1 MSEDA
6 YKKAFERERS
16 ARKEAERIT
25 EMKSRELFD
34 LNSALKKL
42 NDELEERIKERTAE
56 LETARNRAEANTK
69 AKSEFL
75 SMMSHEMRSP
85 LNVIVGLT
93 ELLEQRELEDPEG
106 GYVRNVRFSAL
117 QLLNLINDILDLSAI
132 EAGKIVFESTPFD
145 AVYAVEQVV
154 KALEQRAVDK
164 GLTWSRSLPDDLP
177 SPLKGDASKLNQV
190 LINLLDNAIKF
201 TREGGVSVSMTHLE
215 GKGKDGE
222 VWLAFEVVDTGKG
235 ISEENIERIFS
246 KFEQENSSTRRVHGG
261 SGLGL
266 AISKQLIELQGG
278 IISCSSELGKGTTF
292 RFELPYMYEARAAE
306 NEVQKDWSKADLAG
320 LRLLVAEDL
329 EVNRMLLRQM
339 LRNTGIVLFEAEN
352 GKEVIQVL
360 KEHKVDLI
368 LMDLHMPEMDG
379 IGATRAIREGH
390 VKGCDPELPIV
401 CLTADVFKETKEAI
415 FTAGMNDF
423 VTKPIEMR
431 RLYQVLDHWR
441 KQIAARNT
449 RVS

>member
-6 YKKAFERERS
+6 YKKAFERERN

-25 EMKSRELFD
+25 ELKSRELFE
-34 LNSALKKL
+34 LNSALKLL
-42 NDELEERIKERTAE
+42 NDELELRIKERTSE

-93 ELLEQRELEDPEG
+93 ELLDQRELKEPEG

-145 AVYAVEQVV
+145 VTYAVDQVF
-154 KALEQRAVDK
+154 KALEQRAIDK
-164 GLTWSRSLPDDLP
+164 GLTWAKSVPDNLPV
-177 SPLKGDASKLNQV
+177 PLQGDASKLNQV

-201 TREGGVSVSMTHLE
+201 TRDGGVELSLDQLE
-215 GKGKDGE
+215 NRGNEGE
-222 VWLAFEVVDTGKG
+222 VWIAVEVTDSGKG
-235 ISEENIERIFS
+235 ISEENMDRIFG
-246 KFEQENSSTRRVHGG
+246 KFEQENTSTRRVHGG

-278 IISCSSELGKGTTF
+278 SISCSSEVGKGTTF
-292 RFELPYMYEARAAE
+292 RVELPFRYEGRVSE
-306 NEVQKDWSKADLAG
+306 DVGVRDWSQVNLVG
-320 LRLLVAEDL
+320 LRLLVVEDL

-339 LRNTGIVLFEAEN
+339 LRNKGIVMFEAEN
-352 GKEVIQVL
+352 GKESLEVL
-360 KEHKVDLI
+360 KEHDVDLI

-379 IGATRAIREGH
+379 IEATQRIREGR
-390 VKGCDPELPIV
+390 VRRVNAEIPIV

-415 FTAGMNDF
+415 FSAGMNDF
-423 VTKPIEMR
+423 VTKPLEMR
-431 RLYQVLDHWR
+431 RLYQVLSHWR
-441 KQIAARNT
+441 KQIDARNAAL
-449 RVS
+449 S

>member
-6 YKKAFERERS
+6 YKKAFERERN

-25 EMKSRELFD
+25 ELKSRELFE
-34 LNSALKKL
+34 LNSALKLL
-42 NDELEERIKERTAE
+42 NDELELRIKERTSE

-93 ELLEQRELEDPEG
+93 ELLDQRELEEPEG

-145 AVYAVEQVV
+145 VTYAVDQVF
-154 KALEQRAVDK
+154 KALEQRAIDK
-164 GLTWSRSLPDDLP
+164 GLTWAKSVPDNLPV
-177 SPLKGDASKLNQV
+177 PLQGDASKLNQV

-201 TREGGVSVSMTHLE
+201 TRDGGVELSLDQLQNRGNE
-215 GKGKDGE
+215 GE
-222 VWLAFEVVDTGKG
+222 VWIAVEVTDSGKG
-235 ISEENIERIFS
+235 ISEENMDRIFG
-246 KFEQENSSTRRVHGG
+246 KFEQENTSTRRVHGG

-278 IISCSSELGKGTTF
+278 SISCSSQVGKGTTF
-292 RFELPYMYEARAAE
+292 RVELPFRYEGRVSEDVGAR
-306 NEVQKDWSKADLAG
+306 DWSQVNLVG
-320 LRLLVAEDL
+320 LRLLVVEDL

-339 LRNTGIVLFEAEN
+339 LRNKGIVMFEAEN
-352 GKEVIQVL
+352 GKESLEVL
-360 KEHKVDLI
+360 KEHDVDLI

-379 IGATRAIREGH
+379 IEATQRIREGR
-390 VKGCDPELPIV
+390 VKRVNAEIPIV

-415 FTAGMNDF
+415 FSAGMNDF
-423 VTKPIEMR
+423 VTKPLEMR
-431 RLYQVLDHWR
+431 RLYQVLSHWR
-441 KQIAARNT
+441 KQIDARNAAL
-449 RVS
+449 S

>member
-6 YKKAFERERS
+6 YKKAFERERN

-25 EMKSRELFD
+25 ELKSRELFE
-34 LNSALKKL
+34 LNSALKLL
-42 NDELEERIKERTAE
+42 NDELELRIKERTSE

-93 ELLEQRELEDPEG
+93 ELLDQRELKEPDG

-145 AVYAVEQVV
+145 VTYAVDQVF
-154 KALEQRAVDK
+154 KALEQRAIDK
-164 GLTWSRSLPDDLP
+164 GLTWAKSVPDNLPV
-177 SPLKGDASKLNQV
+177 PLQGDASKLNQV

-201 TREGGVSVSMTHLE
+201 TRDGGVELSLDQLQNRGNE
-215 GKGKDGE
+215 GE
-222 VWLAFEVVDTGKG
+222 VWIAVEVTDSGKG
-235 ISEENIERIFS
+235 ISEENMDRIFG
-246 KFEQENSSTRRVHGG
+246 KFEQENTSTRRVHGG

-278 IISCSSELGKGTTF
+278 SISCSSEVGKGTTF
-292 RFELPYMYEARAAE
+292 RVELPFRYEGRVSEDVGAR
-306 NEVQKDWSKADLAG
+306 DWSQVNLVG
-320 LRLLVAEDL
+320 LRLLVVEDL

-339 LRNTGIVLFEAEN
+339 LRNKGIVMFEAEN
-352 GKEVIQVL
+352 GKESLEVL
-360 KEHKVDLI
+360 KEHDVDLI

-379 IGATRAIREGH
+379 IEATQRIREGR
-390 VKGCDPELPIV
+390 VRRVNAEIPIV

-415 FTAGMNDF
+415 FSAGMNDF
-423 VTKPIEMR
+423 VTKPLEMR
-431 RLYQVLDHWR
+431 RLYQVLSHWR
-441 KQIAARNT
+441 KQIDARNAAL
-449 RVS
+449 S

>member
-6 YKKAFERERS
+6 YKKAFERERN

-25 EMKSRELFD
+25 ELKSRELFE
-34 LNSALKKL
+34 LNSALQQL
-42 NDELEERIKERTAE
+42 NDELEERIQKRTAE

-69 AKSEFL
+69 AKSELL

-93 ELLEQRELEDPEG
+93 ELLDQRELEEPEG

-145 AVYAVEQVV
+145 VTYAVDQVFN
-154 KALEQRAVDK
+154 ALEQRAIDK
-164 GLTWSRSLPDDLP
+164 GLTWAKSVPDNLPV
-177 SPLKGDASKLNQV
+177 PLKGDASKLNQV

-201 TREGGVSVSMTHLE
+201 TRDGGVELTLDQLE
-215 GKGKDGE
+215 GKGKGGE
-222 VWLAFEVVDTGKG
+222 VWIAVEVTDSGKG
-235 ISEENIERIFS
+235 ISEENMERIFG
-246 KFEQENSSTRRVHGG
+246 KFEQENTSTRRVHGG

-278 IISCSSELGKGTTF
+278 NISCRSELGKGTTF
-292 RFELPYMYEARAAE
+292 RVELPFRFEGRVSEDVGAT
-306 NEVQKDWSKADLAG
+306 DWSKVNLVG
-320 LRLLVAEDL
+320 MRLLVVEDL

-339 LRNTGIVLFEAEN
+339 LRNKGIVMFEAEN
-352 GKEVIQVL
+352 GKESLEVL
-360 KEHKVDLI
+360 KEHEVDLI

-379 IGATRAIREGH
+379 IEATKRIREGRI
-390 VKGCDPELPIV
+390 KGVDSQIPIV

-415 FTAGMNDF
+415 FSAGMNDF

-431 RLYQVLDHWR
+431 RLFQVLSHWR
-441 KQIAARNT
+441 NQIDARNAELT
-449 RVS
+449 

>member
-6 YKKAFERERS
+6 YKKAFERERN

-25 EMKSRELFD
+25 ELKSRELFE
-34 LNSALKKL
+34 LNSALKLL
-42 NDELEERIKERTAE
+42 NDELELRIKERTSE
-56 LETARNRAEANTK
+56 LEKARNRAEANTK

-93 ELLEQRELEDPEG
+93 ELLDQRELKEPDG

-145 AVYAVEQVV
+145 VTYAVDQVF
-154 KALEQRAVDK
+154 KALEQRAIDK
-164 GLTWSRSLPDDLP
+164 GLTWAKSVPDNLPV
-177 SPLKGDASKLNQV
+177 PLQGDASKLNQV

-201 TREGGVSVSMTHLE
+201 TRDGGVELSLDQLQNRGNE
-215 GKGKDGE
+215 GE
-222 VWLAFEVVDTGKG
+222 VWIAVEVTDSGKG
-235 ISEENIERIFS
+235 ISEENMDRIFG
-246 KFEQENSSTRRVHGG
+246 KFEQENTSTRRVHGG

-278 IISCSSELGKGTTF
+278 SISCSSEVGKGTTF
-292 RFELPYMYEARAAE
+292 RVELPFRYEGRVSEDVGAR
-306 NEVQKDWSKADLAG
+306 DWSQVNLVG
-320 LRLLVAEDL
+320 LRLLVVEDL

-339 LRNTGIVLFEAEN
+339 LRNKGIVMFEAEN
-352 GKEVIQVL
+352 GKESLEVL
-360 KEHKVDLI
+360 KEHDVDLI

-379 IGATRAIREGH
+379 IEATQRIREGR
-390 VKGCDPELPIV
+390 VRRVNAEIPIV

-415 FTAGMNDF
+415 FSAGMNDF
-423 VTKPIEMR
+423 VTKPLEMR
-431 RLYQVLDHWR
+431 RLYQVLSHWR
-441 KQIAARNT
+441 KQIDARNAAL
-449 RVS
+449 S

>member
-6 YKKAFERERS
+6 YKKAYERERN

-25 EMKSRELFD
+25 ELKSRELFE
-34 LNSALKKL
+34 LNSALKLL
-42 NDELEERIKERTAE
+42 NDELEERIKERTSE

-75 SMMSHEMRSP
+75 SIMSHEMRSP
-85 LNVIVGLT
+85 LNVIVALT
-93 ELLEQRELEDPEG
+93 ELLDQRELEEPEG

-145 AVYAVEQVV
+145 VTYAVDQVF
-154 KALEQRAVDK
+154 KALEQRAIDK
-164 GLTWSRSLPDDLP
+164 GLTWAKSVPDNLPV
-177 SPLKGDASKLNQV
+177 PLQGDASKLNQV

-201 TREGGVSVSMTHLE
+201 TRDGGVELSLDQLE
-215 GKGKDGE
+215 NRGNEGE
-222 VWLAFEVVDTGKG
+222 VWIAVEVTDSGKG
-235 ISEENIERIFS
+235 ISEENMDRIFG
-246 KFEQENSSTRRVHGG
+246 KFEQENTSTRRVHGG

-278 IISCSSELGKGTTF
+278 SISCSSEVGKGTTF
-292 RFELPYMYEARAAE
+292 RVELPFRYEGRVSE
-306 NEVQKDWSKADLAG
+306 DVGVSDWSQVNLVG
-320 LRLLVAEDL
+320 LRLLVVEDL

-339 LRNTGIVLFEAEN
+339 LRNKGIVMFEAEN
-352 GKEVIQVL
+352 GKESLEVL
-360 KEHKVDLI
+360 KEHDVDLI

-379 IGATRAIREGH
+379 IEATQRIREGR
-390 VKGCDPELPIV
+390 VKRVNAEIPIV

-415 FTAGMNDF
+415 FSAGMNDF
-423 VTKPIEMR
+423 VTKPLEMR
-431 RLYQVLDHWR
+431 RLYQVLSHWR
-441 KQIAARNT
+441 KQIDARNAAL
-449 RVS
+449 S

>member
-6 YKKAFERERS
+6 YKKAFERERN

-25 EMKSRELFD
+25 ELKSRELFE
-34 LNSALKKL
+34 LNSALKLL
-42 NDELEERIKERTAE
+42 NDELELRIKERTSE

-93 ELLEQRELEDPEG
+93 ELLDQRELKEPEG

-145 AVYAVEQVV
+145 VVYAVDQVF
-154 KALEQRAVDK
+154 KALEQRAIDK
-164 GLTWSRSLPDDLP
+164 GLTWAKSVPDNLPV
-177 SPLKGDASKLNQV
+177 PLQGDASKLNQV

-201 TREGGVSVSMTHLE
+201 TRDGGVELSLDQLQNRGNE
-215 GKGKDGE
+215 GE
-222 VWLAFEVVDTGKG
+222 VWIAVEVNDSGKG
-235 ISEENIERIFS
+235 ISEENMDRIFG
-246 KFEQENSSTRRVHGG
+246 KFEQENTSTRRVHGG

-278 IISCSSELGKGTTF
+278 SISCSSEVGKGTTF
-292 RFELPYMYEARAAE
+292 RVELPFRYEGRVSE
-306 NEVQKDWSKADLAG
+306 DVGVRDWSQVNLVG
-320 LRLLVAEDL
+320 LRLLVVEDL

-339 LRNTGIVLFEAEN
+339 LRNKGIVMFEAEN
-352 GKEVIQVL
+352 GKESLEVL
-360 KEHKVDLI
+360 KEHDVDLI

-379 IGATRAIREGH
+379 IEATQRIREGR
-390 VKGCDPELPIV
+390 VKRVNAEIPIV

-415 FTAGMNDF
+415 FSAGMNDF
-423 VTKPIEMR
+423 VTKPLEMR
-431 RLYQVLDHWR
+431 RLYQVLSHWR
-441 KQIAARNT
+441 KQIDARNAAL
-449 RVS
+449 S

>member
-6 YKKAFERERS
+6 YKKAFERERN

-25 EMKSRELFD
+25 ELKSRELFE

-42 NDELEERIKERTAE
+42 NDELEERIQKRTAE

-93 ELLEQRELEDPEG
+93 ELLDQRELEEPEG

-145 AVYAVEQVV
+145 VTYAVDQVFN
-154 KALEQRAVDK
+154 ALEQRAIDK
-164 GLTWSRSLPDDLP
+164 GLTWAKSVPDNLPV
-177 SPLKGDASKLNQV
+177 PLKGDASKLNQV

-201 TREGGVSVSMTHLE
+201 TRDGGVELTLDQLE
-215 GKGKDGE
+215 GKGKDSE
-222 VWLAFEVVDTGKG
+222 VWIAVEVTDSGKG
-235 ISEENIERIFS
+235 ISEENMERIFG
-246 KFEQENSSTRRVHGG
+246 KFEQENTSTRRVHGG

-278 IISCSSELGKGTTF
+278 NISCRSELGKGTTF
-292 RFELPYMYEARAAE
+292 RVELPFRFEGRVSDDVGAT
-306 NEVQKDWSKADLAG
+306 DWSKVNLVG
-320 LRLLVAEDL
+320 MRLLVVEDL

-339 LRNTGIVLFEAEN
+339 LRNKGIVMFEAEN
-352 GKEVIQVL
+352 GKESLEVL
-360 KEHKVDLI
+360 KEHEVDLI

-379 IGATRAIREGH
+379 IEATKRIRDGRI
-390 VKGCDPELPIV
+390 KGVDSQIPIV

-415 FTAGMNDF
+415 FSAGMNDF

-431 RLYQVLDHWR
+431 RLFQVLSHWR
-441 KQIAARNT
+441 NQIDARNAELT
-449 RVS
+449 

>member
-6 YKKAFERERS
+6 YKKAFERERN

-25 EMKSRELFD
+25 ELKSRELFE
-34 LNSALKKL
+34 LNSALQQL
-42 NDELEERIKERTAE
+42 NDELEERIQKRTAE

-93 ELLEQRELEDPEG
+93 ELLDQRELEDPEG

-145 AVYAVEQVV
+145 VTYAVDQVFN
-154 KALEQRAVDK
+154 ALEQRAIDK
-164 GLTWSRSLPDDLP
+164 GLTWAKSVPDNLPV
-177 SPLKGDASKLNQV
+177 PLKGDASKLNQV
-190 LINLLDNAIKF
+190 LINMLDNAIKF
-201 TREGGVSVSMTHLE
+201 TRDGGVELTLDQLE
-215 GKGKDGE
+215 GKGNEGE
-222 VWLAFEVVDTGKG
+222 VWIAVEVTDSGKG
-235 ISEENIERIFS
+235 ISEENLERIFG
-246 KFEQENSSTRRVHGG
+246 KFEQENTSTRRVHGG

-278 IISCSSELGKGTTF
+278 NISCRSELGKGTTF
-292 RFELPYMYEARAAE
+292 RVELPFRYEGRVSE
-306 NEVQKDWSKADLAG
+306 DVDITDWSKVNLVG
-320 LRLLVAEDL
+320 MRLLVVEDL
-329 EVNRMLLRQM
+329 EVNRMLIRQM
-339 LRNTGIVLFEAEN
+339 LRNKGIVMFEAEN
-352 GKEVIQVL
+352 GKESLEVL
-360 KEHKVDLI
+360 KEHEVDLI

-379 IGATRAIREGH
+379 IEATKRIREGR
-390 VKGCDPELPIV
+390 VKGANAQIPIV

-415 FTAGMNDF
+415 FSAGMNDF

-431 RLYQVLDHWR
+431 RLFQLLGHWR
-441 KQIAARNT
+441 NQIDARNAELT
-449 RVS
+449 

>member
-6 YKKAFERERS
+6 YKKAFERERQ

-25 EMKSRELFD
+25 EQKSRELFE
-34 LNSALKKL
+34 LNSELKALNEDLELRIEKRTS
-42 NDELEERIKERTAE
+42 ELEI
-56 LETARNRAEANTK
+56 ARQRAEDNTK

-93 ELLEQRELEDPEG
+93 ELLMQREIEEPEG

-132 EAGKIVFESTPFD
+132 EAGKIVFEKTPFD
-145 AVYAVEQVV
+145 LVYSAEQVFNT
-154 KALEQRAVDK
+154 LEQRAMDK
-164 GLTWSRSLPDDLP
+164 GLTWSKSIGDDIP
-177 SPLKGDASKLNQV
+177 APLSGDPSKLNQV

-201 TREGGVSVSMTHLE
+201 TREGGVRMEVSELVDRRT
-215 GKGKDGE
+215 DNE
-222 VWLAFEVVDTGKG
+222 VWVELKVSDTGKG
-235 ISEENIERIFS
+235 ISEENLERIFS
-246 KFEQENSSTRRVHGG
+246 KFEQENNSIRRVHGG

-266 AISKQLIELQGG
+266 AISRQLVELQGG
-278 IISCSSELGKGTTF
+278 TIACESELGKGTTF
-292 RFELPYMYEARAAE
+292 TVHMPFAFEARASVDE
-306 NEVQKDWSKADLAG
+306 ESTDWNKLNLSG
-320 LRLLVAEDL
+320 LRLLIAEDL

-339 LRNTGIVLFEAEN
+339 LKNTGMVLFEAEN
-352 GKEVIQVL
+352 GKEVLNVM
-360 KEHKVDLI
+360 KEHPVDLI

-379 IGATRAIREGH
+379 IEATTRIRDGQ
-390 VKGCDPELPIV
+390 VKGADATLPIV

-423 VTKPIEMR
+423 LTKPVEMR
-431 RLYQVLDHWR
+431 RLFQALHHW
-441 KQIAARNT
+441 KVQIEQREVNPT
-449 RVS
+449 

>member
-6 YKKAFERERS
+6 YKKAFERERN

-25 EMKSRELFD
+25 ELKSRELFE
-34 LNSALKKL
+34 LNSALKLL
-42 NDELEERIKERTAE
+42 NDELELRIKERTSE

-93 ELLEQRELEDPEG
+93 ELLDQRELEEPEG

-145 AVYAVEQVV
+145 VTYAVDQVF
-154 KALEQRAVDK
+154 KALEQRAIDK
-164 GLTWSRSLPDDLP
+164 GLTWAKSVPDNLPV
-177 SPLKGDASKLNQV
+177 PLQGDASKLNQV

-201 TREGGVSVSMTHLE
+201 TRDGGVELSLDQLQNRGNE
-215 GKGKDGE
+215 GE
-222 VWLAFEVVDTGKG
+222 VWIAVEVTDSGKG
-235 ISEENIERIFS
+235 ISEENMDRIFG
-246 KFEQENSSTRRVHGG
+246 KFEQENTSTRRVHGG

-278 IISCSSELGKGTTF
+278 SISCSSEVGKGTTF
-292 RFELPYMYEARAAE
+292 RVELPFRYEGRVSEDVGAR
-306 NEVQKDWSKADLAG
+306 DWSQVNLVG
-320 LRLLVAEDL
+320 LRLLVVEDL

-339 LRNTGIVLFEAEN
+339 LRNKGIVMFEAEN
-352 GKEVIQVL
+352 GKESLEVL
-360 KEHKVDLI
+360 MEHDVDLI

-379 IGATRAIREGH
+379 IEATQRIREGR
-390 VKGCDPELPIV
+390 VRRVNAEIPIV

-415 FTAGMNDF
+415 FSAGMNDF
-423 VTKPIEMR
+423 VTKPLEMR
-431 RLYQVLDHWR
+431 RLYQVLSHWR
-441 KQIAARNT
+441 KQIDARNAAL
-449 RVS
+449 S

>member
-6 YKKAFERERS
+6 YKKAFERERN

-25 EMKSRELFD
+25 ELKSRELFE
-34 LNSALKKL
+34 LNSTLKQL
-42 NDELEERIKERTAE
+42 NDELEERIKERTSE

-93 ELLEQRELEDPEG
+93 ELLDQRELEEPEG

-145 AVYAVEQVV
+145 VTYAVDQVFN
-154 KALEQRAVDK
+154 ALEQRAIDK
-164 GLTWSRSLPDDLP
+164 GLTWAKSVPDNLPV
-177 SPLKGDASKLNQV
+177 PLKGDASKLNQV

-201 TREGGVSVSMTHLE
+201 TRDGGVELTLEQLE
-215 GKGKDGE
+215 GKGKDSE
-222 VWLAFEVVDTGKG
+222 VWIAVEVTDSGKG
-235 ISEENIERIFS
+235 ISEENMERIFG
-246 KFEQENSSTRRVHGG
+246 KFEQENTSTRRVHGG

-278 IISCSSELGKGTTF
+278 NISCRSELGKGTTF
-292 RFELPYMYEARAAE
+292 RVELPFRFEGRVSEDVGAT
-306 NEVQKDWSKADLAG
+306 DWSKVNLVG
-320 LRLLVAEDL
+320 MRLLVVEDL

-339 LRNTGIVLFEAEN
+339 LRNKGVVMFEAEN
-352 GKEVIQVL
+352 GKESLEVL
-360 KEHKVDLI
+360 KEHEVDLI

-379 IGATRAIREGH
+379 IEATKRIREGRI
-390 VKGCDPELPIV
+390 KGVDSQIPIV
-401 CLTADVFKETKEAI
+401 CLTADVFTETKEAI
-415 FTAGMNDF
+415 FSAGMNDF

-431 RLYQVLDHWR
+431 RLYQVLNHWR
-441 KQIAARNT
+441 NQIDTRNAELT
-449 RVS
+449 

>member
-6 YKKAFERERS
+6 YKKAFERERN

-25 EMKSRELFD
+25 EQKSRELFE
-34 LNSALKKL
+34 LNSALKQL
-42 NDELEERIKERTAE
+42 NDELEERIKERTSE

-93 ELLEQRELEDPEG
+93 ELLGQRELEEPEG

-145 AVYAVEQVV
+145 VTYAVDQVFN
-154 KALEQRAVDK
+154 ALEQRAIDK
-164 GLTWSRSLPDDLP
+164 GLTWAKSVPDNLPV
-177 SPLKGDASKLNQV
+177 PLKGDASKLNQV

-201 TREGGVSVSMTHLE
+201 TRDGGVELTLEQLE
-215 GKGKDGE
+215 GKGKEGE
-222 VWLAFEVVDTGKG
+222 VWIAVEVTDSGKG
-235 ISEENIERIFS
+235 ISEENMERIFG
-246 KFEQENSSTRRVHGG
+246 KFEQENTSTRRVHGG

-278 IISCSSELGKGTTF
+278 NISCRSELGKGTTF
-292 RFELPYMYEARAAE
+292 RVELPFRFEGRVSEDVGAT
-306 NEVQKDWSKADLAG
+306 DWSKVNLVG
-320 LRLLVAEDL
+320 MRLLVVEDL

-339 LRNTGIVLFEAEN
+339 LRNKGIVMFEAEN
-352 GKEVIQVL
+352 GKESLEVL
-360 KEHKVDLI
+360 KEHEVDLI

-379 IGATRAIREGH
+379 IEATKRIRDGRI
-390 VKGCDPELPIV
+390 KGVDSQIPIV

-415 FTAGMNDF
+415 FSAGMNDF

-431 RLYQVLDHWR
+431 RLFQVLSHWR
-441 KQIAARNT
+441 NQIDARNAELT
-449 RVS
+449 

>member
-6 YKKAFERERS
+6 YKKAFERERN

-25 EMKSRELFD
+25 ELKSRELFE
-34 LNSALKKL
+34 LNSALKLL
-42 NDELEERIKERTAE
+42 NDELELRIKERTSE

-93 ELLEQRELEDPEG
+93 ELLDQRELKEPEG

-145 AVYAVEQVV
+145 VVYAVDQVF
-154 KALEQRAVDK
+154 KALEQRAIDK
-164 GLTWSRSLPDDLP
+164 GLTWAKSVPDNLPV
-177 SPLKGDASKLNQV
+177 PLQGDASKLNQV

-201 TREGGVSVSMTHLE
+201 TRDGGVELSLDQLQNRGNE
-215 GKGKDGE
+215 GE
-222 VWLAFEVVDTGKG
+222 VWIAVEVTDSGKG
-235 ISEENIERIFS
+235 ISEENMDRIFG
-246 KFEQENSSTRRVHGG
+246 KFEQENTSTRRVHGG

-278 IISCSSELGKGTTF
+278 SISCSSEVGKGTTF
-292 RFELPYMYEARAAE
+292 RVELPFRYEGRVSE
-306 NEVQKDWSKADLAG
+306 DVGVRDWSQVNLVG
-320 LRLLVAEDL
+320 LRLLVVEDL

-339 LRNTGIVLFEAEN
+339 LRNKGIVMFEAEN
-352 GKEVIQVL
+352 GKESLEVL
-360 KEHKVDLI
+360 KEHDVDLI

-379 IGATRAIREGH
+379 IEATQRIREGR
-390 VKGCDPELPIV
+390 VKRVNAEIPIV

-415 FTAGMNDF
+415 FSAGMNDF
-423 VTKPIEMR
+423 VTKPLEMR
-431 RLYQVLDHWR
+431 RLYQVLSHWR
-441 KQIAARNT
+441 KQIDARNAAL
-449 RVS
+449 S

>member
-6 YKKAFERERS
+6 YKKAFERERE

-25 EMKSRELFD
+25 EAKSRELFE
-34 LNSALKKL
+34 LNTALKKL
-42 NDELEERIKERTAE
+42 NEGLEERIRERTSE
-56 LETARNRAEANTK
+56 LEAARNKAEANTR

-93 ELLEQRELEDPEG
+93 ELLDQRKLEEPEG
-106 GYVRNVRFSAL
+106 GYVRNARFSAL

-132 EAGKIVFESTPFD
+132 EAGKIAFESTPFD
-145 AVYAVEQVV
+145 LTYAVDQVFY
-154 KALEQRAVDK
+154 ALEQRAIDK
-164 GLTWSRSLPDDLP
+164 GLTWSKSMPDDLP
-177 SPLKGDASKLNQV
+177 APLKGDAAKLNQV

-201 TREGGVSVSMTHLE
+201 TRDGGVEMRLTQVE
-215 GKGKDGE
+215 RQGKENE
-222 VWLAFEVVDTGKG
+222 VWVAVEVSDTGKG
-235 ISEENIERIFS
+235 ISEENIDRIFN
-246 KFEQENSSTRRVHGG
+246 KFEQENTSTRRVHGG

-278 IISCSSELGKGTTF
+278 NISCESELGQGTTF
-292 RFELPYMYEARAAE
+292 RFELPFIHEPRAEKDELA
-306 NEVQKDWSKADLAG
+306 KDWSKVDLAG
-320 LRLLVAEDL
+320 FRLLIAEDL

-352 GKEVIQVL
+352 GKEVLEVL
-360 KEHKVDLI
+360 KTHEVDLI

-379 IGATRAIREGH
+379 IEATRAIRDGR
-390 VKGCDPELPIV
+390 VKGLDSELAIV
-401 CLTADVFKETKEAI
+401 CLTADVFKETKESI
-415 FTAGMNDF
+415 FSAGMNDF

-431 RLYQVLDHWR
+431 RLFQVLGHWR
-441 KQIAARNT
+441 KQINSR
-449 RVS
+449 RES

>member
-6 YKKAFERERS
+6 YKKAFERERN

-25 EMKSRELFD
+25 ELKSRELFE
-34 LNSALKKL
+34 LNSALKLL
-42 NDELEERIKERTAE
+42 NDELELRIKERTSE

-93 ELLEQRELEDPEG
+93 ELLDQRELKEPEG

-145 AVYAVEQVV
+145 VVYAVDQVF
-154 KALEQRAVDK
+154 KALEQRAIDK
-164 GLTWSRSLPDDLP
+164 GLTWAKSVPDNLPV
-177 SPLKGDASKLNQV
+177 PLQGDASKLNQV

-201 TREGGVSVSMTHLE
+201 TRDGGVELSLDQLQNRGNE
-215 GKGKDGE
+215 GE
-222 VWLAFEVVDTGKG
+222 VWIAVEVTDSGKG
-235 ISEENIERIFS
+235 ISEENMDRIFG
-246 KFEQENSSTRRVHGG
+246 KFEQENTSTRRVHGG

-278 IISCSSELGKGTTF
+278 SISCSSEVGKGTTF
-292 RFELPYMYEARAAE
+292 RVELPFRYEGRVSEDVGAR
-306 NEVQKDWSKADLAG
+306 DWSQVNLVG
-320 LRLLVAEDL
+320 LRLLVVEDL

-339 LRNTGIVLFEAEN
+339 LRNKGIVMFEAEN
-352 GKEVIQVL
+352 GKESLEVL
-360 KEHKVDLI
+360 KEHDVDLI

-379 IGATRAIREGH
+379 IEATQRIREGR
-390 VKGCDPELPIV
+390 VKRVNAEIPIV

-415 FTAGMNDF
+415 FSAGMNDF
-423 VTKPIEMR
+423 VTKPLEMR
-431 RLYQVLDHWR
+431 RLYQVLSHWR
-441 KQIAARNT
+441 KQIDARNAAL
-449 RVS
+449 S

>member
-6 YKKAFERERS
+6 YKKAFERERN

-25 EMKSRELFD
+25 ELKSRELFE
-34 LNSALKKL
+34 LNSTLKQL
-42 NDELEERIKERTAE
+42 NDELEERIKERTSE

-93 ELLEQRELEDPEG
+93 ELLDQRELEEPEG

-145 AVYAVEQVV
+145 VTYAVDQVFN
-154 KALEQRAVDK
+154 ALEQRAIDK
-164 GLTWSRSLPDDLP
+164 GLTWAKSVPDNLPV
-177 SPLKGDASKLNQV
+177 PLKGDASKLNQV

-201 TREGGVSVSMTHLE
+201 TRDGGVELTLEQLE
-215 GKGKDGE
+215 GKGKDSE
-222 VWLAFEVVDTGKG
+222 VWIAVEVTDSGKG
-235 ISEENIERIFS
+235 ISEENMERIFG
-246 KFEQENSSTRRVHGG
+246 KFEQESTSTRRVHGG

-278 IISCSSELGKGTTF
+278 NISCRSELGKGTTF
-292 RFELPYMYEARAAE
+292 RVELPFRFEGRVSEDVGAT
-306 NEVQKDWSKADLAG
+306 DWSKVNLVG
-320 LRLLVAEDL
+320 MRLLVVEDL

-339 LRNTGIVLFEAEN
+339 LRNKGVVMFEAEN
-352 GKEVIQVL
+352 GKESLEVL
-360 KEHKVDLI
+360 KEHEVDLI

-379 IGATRAIREGH
+379 IEATKRIREGRI
-390 VKGCDPELPIV
+390 KGVDSQIPIV
-401 CLTADVFKETKEAI
+401 CLTADVFTETKEAI
-415 FTAGMNDF
+415 FSAGMNDF

-431 RLYQVLDHWR
+431 RLYQVLNHWR
-441 KQIAARNT
+441 NQIDTRNAELT
-449 RVS
+449 

>member
-6 YKKAFERERS
+6 YKKAFERERN

-25 EMKSRELFD
+25 ELKSRELFE
-34 LNSALKKL
+34 LNSALKQL
-42 NDELEERIKERTAE
+42 NDELEERIQKRTAE

-93 ELLEQRELEDPEG
+93 ELLDQRELEEPEG
-106 GYVRNVRFSAL
+106 GYVRNVRFSAM

-145 AVYAVEQVV
+145 VTYAVDQVFN
-154 KALEQRAVDK
+154 ALEQRAIDK
-164 GLTWSRSLPDDLP
+164 GLTWAKSTPDNLPV
-177 SPLKGDASKLNQV
+177 PLQGDASKLNQI

-201 TREGGVSVSMTHLE
+201 TRDGGVELTLEQLE
-215 GKGKDGE
+215 GKGKEGE
-222 VWLAFEVVDTGKG
+222 VWIAVEVTDSGKG
-235 ISEENIERIFS
+235 ISEENMERIFG
-246 KFEQENSSTRRVHGG
+246 KFEQENTSTRRVHGG

-266 AISKQLIELQGG
+266 AISKQLIEMQGG
-278 IISCSSELGKGTTF
+278 NIECKSEVGKGTTF
-292 RFELPYMYEARAAE
+292 RVELPFRHEGRVSE
-306 NEVQKDWSKADLAG
+306 DVGVTDWSKVDLVG
-320 LRLLVAEDL
+320 MRLLVVEDL
-329 EVNRMLLRQM
+329 EVNRMLIRQM
-339 LRNTGIVLFEAEN
+339 LRNKGIVMFEAEN
-352 GKEVIQVL
+352 GKESLEVL
-360 KEHKVDLI
+360 KEHEVDLI

-379 IGATRAIREGH
+379 IEATKRIREGRI
-390 VKGCDPELPIV
+390 KGVDSQIPIV

-415 FTAGMNDF
+415 FSAGMNDF

-431 RLYQVLDHWR
+431 RLFQLLGHWR
-441 KQIAARNT
+441 NQIDARSAELT
-449 RVS
+449 

>member
-6 YKKAFERERS
+6 YKKAFERERN

-25 EMKSRELFD
+25 ELKSRELFE
-34 LNSALKKL
+34 LNSALKLL
-42 NDELEERIKERTAE
+42 NDELEERIKERTSE

-93 ELLEQRELEDPEG
+93 ELLDQRELEEPEG

-145 AVYAVEQVV
+145 VTYAVDQVFN
-154 KALEQRAVDK
+154 ALEQRAIDK
-164 GLTWSRSLPDDLP
+164 GLTWSKAVPDNLPV
-177 SPLKGDASKLNQV
+177 PLQGDASKLNQV

-201 TREGGVSVSMTHLE
+201 TRDGGVELSLDQLQNRGNE
-215 GKGKDGE
+215 GE
-222 VWLAFEVVDTGKG
+222 VWIAVEVTDSGKG
-235 ISEENIERIFS
+235 ISEENTDRIFG
-246 KFEQENSSTRRVHGG
+246 KFEQENTSTRRVHGG

-278 IISCSSELGKGTTF
+278 SISCSSEVGKGTTF
-292 RFELPYMYEARAAE
+292 RVELPFRYEGRVSE
-306 NEVQKDWSKADLAG
+306 DVGVRDWSQVNLVG
-320 LRLLVAEDL
+320 LRLLVVEDL

-339 LRNTGIVLFEAEN
+339 LRNKGIVMFEAEN
-352 GKEVIQVL
+352 GKESLEVL
-360 KEHKVDLI
+360 KEHDVDLI

-379 IGATRAIREGH
+379 IEATKRIREGRIR
-390 VKGCDPELPIV
+390 GLDADIPIV
-401 CLTADVFKETKEAI
+401 CLTADVFKETKESI
-415 FTAGMNDF
+415 FSAGMNDF

-431 RLYQVLDHWR
+431 RLYQVLNHWR
-441 KQIAARNT
+441 NQIDARNAELT
-449 RVS
+449 

>member
-6 YKKAFERERS
+6 YKKAFERERN

-25 EMKSRELFD
+25 ELKSRELFE
-34 LNSALKKL
+34 LNSTLKQL
-42 NDELEERIKERTAE
+42 NDELEERIKERTSE

-93 ELLEQRELEDPEG
+93 ELLDQRELEEPEG

-145 AVYAVEQVV
+145 VTYAVDQVFN
-154 KALEQRAVDK
+154 ALEQRAIDK
-164 GLTWSRSLPDDLP
+164 GLTWAKSVPDNLPV
-177 SPLKGDASKLNQV
+177 PLKGDASKLNQV

-201 TREGGVSVSMTHLE
+201 TRDGGVELTLEQLE
-215 GKGKDGE
+215 GKGKDSE
-222 VWLAFEVVDTGKG
+222 VWIAVEVTDSGKG
-235 ISEENIERIFS
+235 ISEENMERIFG
-246 KFEQENSSTRRVHGG
+246 KFEQENTSTRRVHGG

-278 IISCSSELGKGTTF
+278 NISCRSELGKGTTF
-292 RFELPYMYEARAAE
+292 RVELPFRFEGRVSEDVGAT
-306 NEVQKDWSKADLAG
+306 DWSKVNLVDM
-320 LRLLVAEDL
+320 RLLVVEDL

-339 LRNTGIVLFEAEN
+339 LRNKGVVMFEAEN
-352 GKEVIQVL
+352 GKESLEVL
-360 KEHKVDLI
+360 KEHEVDLI

-379 IGATRAIREGH
+379 IEATKRIREGRI
-390 VKGCDPELPIV
+390 KGVDSQIPIV
-401 CLTADVFKETKEAI
+401 CLTADVFTETKEAI
-415 FTAGMNDF
+415 FSAGMNDF

-431 RLYQVLDHWR
+431 RLYQVLNHWR
-441 KQIAARNT
+441 NQIDTRNAELT
-449 RVS
+449 

>member
-6 YKKAFERERS
+6 YKKAFERERN

-25 EMKSRELFD
+25 ELKSRELFE
-34 LNSALKKL
+34 LNSALKLL
-42 NDELEERIKERTAE
+42 NDELELRIKERTSE

-93 ELLEQRELEDPEG
+93 ELLDQRELKEPEG

-145 AVYAVEQVV
+145 VTYAVDQVF
-154 KALEQRAVDK
+154 KAFEQRAIDK
-164 GLTWSRSLPDDLP
+164 GLTWAKSVPDNLPV
-177 SPLKGDASKLNQV
+177 PLQGDASKLNQV

-201 TREGGVSVSMTHLE
+201 TRDGGVELSLDQLQNRGNE
-215 GKGKDGE
+215 GE
-222 VWLAFEVVDTGKG
+222 VWIAVEVTDSGKG
-235 ISEENIERIFS
+235 ISEENMDRIFG
-246 KFEQENSSTRRVHGG
+246 KFEQENTSTRRVHGG

-278 IISCSSELGKGTTF
+278 SISCSSEVGKGTTF
-292 RFELPYMYEARAAE
+292 RVELPFRYEGRVSEDVGAR
-306 NEVQKDWSKADLAG
+306 DWSQVNLVG
-320 LRLLVAEDL
+320 LRLLVVEDL

-339 LRNTGIVLFEAEN
+339 LRNKGIVMFEAEN
-352 GKEVIQVL
+352 GKESLEVL
-360 KEHKVDLI
+360 KEHDVDLI

-379 IGATRAIREGH
+379 IEATQRIREGR
-390 VKGCDPELPIV
+390 VRRVNAEIPIV

-415 FTAGMNDF
+415 FSAGMNDF
-423 VTKPIEMR
+423 VTKPLEMR
-431 RLYQVLDHWR
+431 RLYQVLSHWR
-441 KQIAARNT
+441 KQIDARNAAL
-449 RVS
+449 S

>member
-6 YKKAFERERS
+6 YKKAFERERN

-25 EMKSRELFD
+25 ELKSRELFE
-34 LNSALKKL
+34 LNSALKLL
-42 NDELEERIKERTAE
+42 NDELELRIKERTSE

-93 ELLEQRELEDPEG
+93 ELLDQRELKEPDG

-145 AVYAVEQVV
+145 VTYAVDQVF
-154 KALEQRAVDK
+154 KALEQRAIDK
-164 GLTWSRSLPDDLP
+164 GLTWAKSVPDNLPV
-177 SPLKGDASKLNQV
+177 PLQGDASKLNQV

-201 TREGGVSVSMTHLE
+201 TRDGGVELSLDQLQNRGNE
-215 GKGKDGE
+215 GE
-222 VWLAFEVVDTGKG
+222 VWIAVEVTDSGKG
-235 ISEENIERIFS
+235 ISEENMDRIFG
-246 KFEQENSSTRRVHGG
+246 KFEQENTSTRRVHGG

-278 IISCSSELGKGTTF
+278 SISCSSEVGKGTTF
-292 RFELPYMYEARAAE
+292 RVELPFRYEGRVSEDVGAR
-306 NEVQKDWSKADLAG
+306 DWSQVNLVG
-320 LRLLVAEDL
+320 LRLLVVEDL

-339 LRNTGIVLFEAEN
+339 LRNKGIVMFEAEN
-352 GKEVIQVL
+352 GKESLEVL
-360 KEHKVDLI
+360 KEHDVDLI

-379 IGATRAIREGH
+379 IEATQRIREGR
-390 VKGCDPELPIV
+390 VKRVNAEIPIV

-415 FTAGMNDF
+415 FSAGMNDF
-423 VTKPIEMR
+423 VTKPLEMR
-431 RLYQVLDHWR
+431 RLYQVLSHWR
-441 KQIAARNT
+441 KQIDARNAAL
-449 RVS
+449 S